1 MSNLIK
7 MIESF
12 GKMIRLTV
20 SKYNEFPII
29 RSVFDYE
36 TTPFLTTN
44 A

>member
-20 SKYNEFPII
+20 SKYNECPII

-36 TTPFLTTN
+36 KTPSLTIN